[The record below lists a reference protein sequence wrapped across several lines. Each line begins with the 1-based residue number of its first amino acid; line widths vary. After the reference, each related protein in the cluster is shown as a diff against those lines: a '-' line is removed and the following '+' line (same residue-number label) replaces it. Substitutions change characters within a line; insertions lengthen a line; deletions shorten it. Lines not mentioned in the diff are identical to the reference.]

1 MFFRMQRVINI
12 VESKKQFGNNPRF
25 EAELKKRY
33 QRYTGNYEIGGHAIG
48 RQIVHLAPEL
58 TPLFSLVY

>member
-1 MFFRMQRVINI
+1 MQRVINI
-12 VESKKQFGNNPRF
+12 VESKKQFGNNPSF
-25 EAELKKRY
+25 EAERKKRY
-33 QRYTGNYEIGGHAIG
+33 QSTGNYEIGGHAIG